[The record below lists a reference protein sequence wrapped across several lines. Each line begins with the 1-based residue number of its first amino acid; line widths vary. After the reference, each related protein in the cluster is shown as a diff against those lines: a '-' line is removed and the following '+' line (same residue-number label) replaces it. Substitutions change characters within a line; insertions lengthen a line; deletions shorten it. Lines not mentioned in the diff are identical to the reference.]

1 MNPKPGEVWLVD
13 LGLAAKTRPIVVV
26 SRYDPNPPRA
36 LVLYVPV
43 TTQNRGSVYEV
54 ELPNLSFLRQ
64 GSVINVQGL
73 GSVPTARLERKLGN
87 VPTEVLLAIKQA
99 LMLILDLVDENPQD
113 DALDDSSSSE

>member
-43 TTQNRGSVYEV
+43 TTQNRGSTYEV
-54 ELPNLSFLRQ
+54 ELPVLPFLRQ
-64 GSVINVQGL
+64 GSVVNVQGL
-73 GSVPTARLERKLGN
+73 GSVPIARLERKLGD
-87 VPTEVLLAIKQA
+87 VADEAMIKIKQA
-99 LMLILDLVDENPQD
+99 LMLVLDLVAESQQS
-113 DALDDSSSSE
+113 DASE

>member
-26 SRYDPNPPRA
+26 SRFDPNPPRA

-54 ELPNLSFLRQ
+54 ELPTLPFLRQ
-64 GSVINVQGL
+64 GSVVNVQGL
-73 GSVPTARLERKLGN
+73 GSVPTARLERKLGD
-87 VPTEVLLAIKQA
+87 VPDEAMLKIKQA
-99 LMLILDLVDENPQD
+99 LMLVLDLVTESQQS
-113 DALDDSSSSE
+113 DSSGSELP